1 MTKLAV
7 VFLIGLM
14 AGAALVA
21 AQPSG
26 RSDFI
31 SQCQKA
37 GGSPY
42 GCGQEWDRFG
52 GGVLLG
58 RYRK

>member
-1 MTKLAV
+1 
-7 VFLIGLM
+7 M